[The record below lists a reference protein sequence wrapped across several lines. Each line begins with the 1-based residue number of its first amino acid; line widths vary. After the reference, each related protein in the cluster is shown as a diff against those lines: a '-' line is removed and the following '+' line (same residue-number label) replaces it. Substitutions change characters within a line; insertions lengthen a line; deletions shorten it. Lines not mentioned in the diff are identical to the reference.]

1 MKVAPWLMVMIGL
14 CLPASAHAMTFE
26 LGGLL
31 AVDANLGSDTLLKLH
46 YSDGSDQT
54 IKAGNGVALALG
66 GGAMFFDDQPHRLE
80 TQLTIGVKYSTM
92 EPTSNAS
99 LDFVRVP
106 IELLAFYRNEDW
118 HFRVGGGPGFYIS
131 NTLSGGGTLL
141 VNADFKPAVAGIF
154 EADFVWNAFFAGL
167 RYTLLNLHTTAGH
180 ASASAN
186 SLGVALGYFFRL

>member
-1 MKVAPWLMVMIGL
+1 MVMIAL
-14 CLPASAHAMTFE
+14 CLPASARAMTFE

-31 AVDANLGSDTLLKLH
+31 AVDANLGSDTLLTLH

-118 HFRVGGGPGFYIS
+118 HFRVGGGPGFYVS

-167 RYTLLNLHTTAGH
+167 RYTLLNLHTTVGH

-186 SLGVALGYFFRL
+186 SLGLALGYFFRL

>member
-1 MKVAPWLMVMIGL
+1 
-14 CLPASAHAMTFE
+14 
-26 LGGLL
+26 
-31 AVDANLGSDTLLKLH
+31 
-46 YSDGSDQT
+46 
-54 IKAGNGVALALG
+54 
-66 GGAMFFDDQPHRLE
+66 
-80 TQLTIGVKYSTM
+80 M

-154 EADFVWNAFFAGL
+154 EADFVWKAFFAGL
-167 RYTLLNLHTTAGH
+167 RYTLLNLHTTVGH

-186 SLGVALGYFFRL
+186 SLGLALGYFFRL